1 MGKWDM
7 TREIGY
13 QKPKGDAVPVS
24 AKVAPPKE
32 VKKKK
37 EKAAD
42 PGNENNVESGP
53 HISLVDWL
61 KTHSLIKMSALCQ
74 AAEIDPGNFHRQL
87 NVKKEIPKEIQE
99 KLIPILKAYGFKDS
113 L

>member
-1 MGKWDM
+1 MDKTM
-7 TREIGY
+7 IRQIGY
-13 QKPKGDAVPVS
+13 QKQKGESVPLEKS
-24 AKVAPPKE
+24 I
-32 VKKKK
+32 KK
-37 EKAAD
+37 ESKKSKEGSAT
-42 PGNENNVESGP
+42 PTEEPKKENEDKV
-53 HISLVDWL
+53 SLVDWL